1 MARLIEH
8 SNQLASDV
16 ASVVAGDEPTGSA
29 AITSM
34 TRPRNIGLLMFFLV
48 FGVFG
53 IWASVAPIEGAAH
66 APGSVTVRSNRQ
78 LVQHLEG
85 GIVKEIIA
93 RNGDIVRA
101 GDALLILDETQ
112 PLAQL
117 EIANLQYLA
126 MRAMEARLIA
136 ERDGLEQINFPTDL
150 SAVAQNAQS
159 EISSQT
165 QVFLTRKAALDG
177 SVGVLEQRIG
187 QLQSRLVGLRALQQS
202 KQDLADSFAEE
213 LRDVESLL
221 VEGFADK
228 NRVRELERN
237 AAQLR
242 GEAAEL
248 TASISSTEIEIGET
262 RLQILQQ
269 EREFQNEVANQLAE
283 VQTGLK
289 DATERVTALRSIV
302 QRTTITAPVDGIVNG
317 MQIHT
322 VGGVVPPG
330 QPLADI
336 VPQNEELIVEAR
348 ISPMDIDRV
357 AIGQEAMVRFSS
369 FSSSVPNIFGNV
381 IHVSADALTDPNT
394 GMAYYS
400 ARVEVTP
407 DGLRDLGNLTLIPGM
422 PADVF
427 ISTGSRTLLQYM
439 MKPISSAMARSFI
452 ED

>member
-1 MARLIEH
+1 VARIIEH
-8 SNQLASDV
+8 SNQLAGDV
-16 ASVVAGDEPTGSA
+16 ASVVAGDQPSGSA
-29 AITSM
+29 VITSM
-34 TRPRNIGLLMFFLV
+34 NRPKNIGLLIFFLV

-53 IWASVAPIEGAAH
+53 VWASVAPIEGAAH
-66 APGSVTVRSNRQ
+66 GPGSVTVRSNRQ

-85 GIVKEIIA
+85 GIVKEIVA
-93 RNGDIVRA
+93 RNGDSVRA
-101 GDALLILDETQ
+101 GDALLILDDTQ

-117 EIANLQYLA
+117 EITNLQYLA

-136 ERDGLEQINFPTDL
+136 ERDGLEQINFPADL
-150 SAVAQNAQS
+150 STLAQNAES

-177 SVGVLEQRIG
+177 SVEVLEQRIG
-187 QLQSRLVGLRALQQS
+187 QLQSRLGGLRALQQS

-213 LRDVESLL
+213 LRDVELLL

-248 TASISSTEIEIGET
+248 TASISATEIEIGET

-269 EREFQNEVANQLAE
+269 ALEFQNEVANQLAE

-289 DATERVTALRSIV
+289 DSTERLTALRSIV
-302 QRTTITAPVDGIVNG
+302 DRTTITAPVDGIVNG
-317 MQIHT
+317 MQVHT

-369 FSSSVPNIFGNV
+369 FSSTVPNIFGTV
-381 IHVSADALTDPNT
+381 INVSADALSDPNT
-394 GMAYYS
+394 GMVYYS

-407 DGLRDLGNLTLIPGM
+407 EGLRDLGELTLIPGM

-427 ISTGSRTLLQYM
+427 ITTGSRTLLQYM
-439 MKPISSAMARSFI
+439 MKPISSAMARSLI

>member
-1 MARLIEH
+1 MARIIEH
-8 SNQLASDV
+8 SNQLAGDV
-16 ASVVAGDEPTGSA
+16 ASVVAGDQPSGSA
-29 AITSM
+29 VITSM
-34 TRPRNIGLLMFFLV
+34 NRPKNIGLLIFFLV

-53 IWASVAPIEGAAH
+53 VWASVAPIEGAAH
-66 APGSVTVRSNRQ
+66 GPGSVTVRSNRQ

-85 GIVKEIIA
+85 GIVKEIVA
-93 RNGDIVRA
+93 RNGDRVRA
-101 GDALLILDETQ
+101 GDALLILDDTQ

-117 EIANLQYLA
+117 EITNLQYLA
-126 MRAMEARLIA
+126 LRAMEARLTA
-136 ERDGLEQINFPTDL
+136 ERDGLGQINFPAEL

-159 EISSQT
+159 EVSSQT
-165 QVFLTRKAALDG
+165 QIFLTRKASLEG
-177 SVGVLEQRIG
+177 SVEVLEQRIG
-187 QLQSRLVGLRALQQS
+187 QLQSRLGGLRALQQS

-248 TASISSTEIEIGET
+248 TASISATEIEIGET

-269 EREFQNEVANQLAE
+269 ALEFQNEVANQLAE

-289 DATERVTALRSIV
+289 DATERLTALRSIV
-302 QRTTITAPVDGIVNG
+302 DRTTITAPVDGIVNG
-317 MQIHT
+317 MQVHT

-348 ISPMDIDRV
+348 ISPIDIDRV

-369 FSSSVPNIFGNV
+369 FSSTVPNIFGTV
-381 IHVSADALTDPNT
+381 INVSADALVDPNT
-394 GMAYYS
+394 GMGYYS

-407 DGLRDLGNLTLIPGM
+407 EGLRDLGELTLIPGM

-427 ISTGSRTLLQYM
+427 ITTGSRTLLQYM
-439 MKPISSAMARSFI
+439 MKPISSAMARSLI

>member
-1 MARLIEH
+1 VARTTEH
-8 SNQLASDV
+8 TNQLASEQ
-16 ASVVAGDEPTGSA
+16 ASVITGDQPSGSA
-29 AITSM
+29 VITSM
-34 TRPRNIGLLMFFLV
+34 NKPKNIGLLMFFLV

-66 APGSVTVRSNRQ
+66 GPGSVIVRSNRQ

-85 GIVKEIIA
+85 GIVKEIVA
-93 RNGDIVRA
+93 RNGDAVRA
-101 GDALLILDETQ
+101 GDALLILDDTQ

-117 EIANLQYLA
+117 EITNLQYLA

-136 ERDGLEQINFPTDL
+136 ERDGLEQVNFPAEL
-150 SAVAQNAQS
+150 SGVAQNAQS
-159 EISSQT
+159 EIASQT
-165 QVFLTRKAALDG
+165 QIFVTRKASLEG
-177 SVGVLEQRIG
+177 SVEVLEQRIS
-187 QLQSRLVGLRALQQS
+187 QLQSRLGGLRALQQS

-248 TASISSTEIEIGET
+248 TANISSTEIEIGET

-269 EREFQNEVANQLAE
+269 ERKFQNEVANQLAE

-289 DATERVTALRSIV
+289 DSSERLTALRSIV

-317 MQIHT
+317 MQVHT

-381 IHVSADALTDPNT
+381 INVSADALTDPNT
-394 GMAYYS
+394 GMTYYS

-407 DGLRDLGNLTLIPGM
+407 EGLRDLGDLTLIPGM

-427 ISTGSRTLLQYM
+427 ITTGSRTLLQYM

>member
-1 MARLIEH
+1 VAQTSEGSIKPLRLLK
-8 SNQLASDV
+8 N
-16 ASVVAGDEPTGSA
+16 AGDLNA
-29 AITSM
+29 AESGVVTSM
-34 TRPRNIGLLMFFLV
+34 AGPKRIGLLLFFIV

-53 IWASVAPIEGAAH
+53 VWASIAPLEGAAY
-66 APGSVTVRSNRQ
+66 ATGSVTVRSNRQ

-85 GIVKEIIA
+85 GIVSEIRA
-93 RNGDIVRA
+93 RNGDFVRA
-101 GDALLILDETQ
+101 GDPLLILDNTQ
-112 PLAQL
+112 SLAQL
-117 EIANLQYLA
+117 EIANAQYLA
-126 MRAMEARLIA
+126 MSAMEARLIA
-136 ERDGLEQINFPTDL
+136 ERDGMEQISFPTDL
-150 SAVAQNAQS
+150 LAVTQDAQQ
-159 EISSQT
+159 EIASQT

-177 SVGVLEQRIG
+177 RIEVLEQRIG
-187 QLQSRLVGLRALQQS
+187 QLQSRLGGLRELQQS

-213 LRDVESLL
+213 LRDVEALL

-237 AAQLR
+237 AALLR

-248 TASISSTEIEIGET
+248 TANISSSEIEIGET

-289 DATERVTALRSIV
+289 DVTERVTALRSIV

-322 VGGVVPPG
+322 VGGIVPAG
-330 QPLADI
+330 QPVADI

-348 ISPMDIDRV
+348 VSPIDIDRV

-369 FSSSVPNIFGNV
+369 FASTVPNIFGIV
-381 IHVSADALTDPNT
+381 INVSADALADPNT
-394 GMAYYS
+394 GMAYYT

-407 DGLRDLGNLTLIPGM
+407 EGLRDLGDLTLIPGM

-427 ISTGSRTLLQYM
+427 ITTGSRTLVQYV
-439 MKPISSAMARSFI
+439 MKPFSNALARSLI

>member
-1 MARLIEH
+1 VARIIEH

-34 TRPRNIGLLMFFLV
+34 TRPKNIGLLMFFLV

-177 SVGVLEQRIG
+177 SVEVLEQRIG
-187 QLQSRLVGLRALQQS
+187 QLQSRLGGLRALQQS

-369 FSSSVPNIFGNV
+369 FASSVPNIFGNV
-381 IHVSADALTDPNT
+381 INVSADALTDPNT

-407 DGLRDLGNLTLIPGM
+407 EGLRDLGNLTLIPGM

>member
-1 MARLIEH
+1 MAQIIEH
-8 SNQLASDV
+8 SNQLARDV
-16 ASVVAGDEPTGSA
+16 APIIAGDQPSGSA
-29 AITSM
+29 VITSM
-34 TRPRNIGLLMFFLV
+34 NKPKNIGLLMFFLV

-53 IWASVAPIEGAAH
+53 IWATVAPIEGAAH

-85 GIVKEIIA
+85 GIVKEIVA
-93 RNGDIVRA
+93 RNGDRVRA
-101 GDALLILDETQ
+101 GDALLILDDTQ

-117 EIANLQYLA
+117 EITNLQYMA

-136 ERDGLEQINFPTDL
+136 ERDGLEQIVFPADL
-150 SAVAQNAQS
+150 LAVAQNAQS

-177 SVGVLEQRIG
+177 SVEVLEQRIG
-187 QLQSRLVGLRALQQS
+187 QLQSRLGGLRALQQS

-248 TASISSTEIEIGET
+248 TASISSTDIEIGET

-289 DATERVTALRSIV
+289 DANERLTALRSIV
-302 QRTTITAPVDGIVNG
+302 ERTTITSPVDGIVNG
-317 MQIHT
+317 MQVHT

-348 ISPMDIDRV
+348 VSPMDIDRV

-369 FSSSVPNIFGNV
+369 FSSSVPNIFGSV
-381 IHVSADALTDPNT
+381 INVSADALTDPNT
-394 GMAYYS
+394 GMSYYS

-407 DGLRDLGNLTLIPGM
+407 EGLRDLGNLTLIPGM

-427 ISTGSRTLLQYM
+427 ITTGSRTLLQYM

>member
-1 MARLIEH
+1 M
-8 SNQLASDV
+8 V
-16 ASVVAGDEPTGSA
+16 
-29 AITSM
+29 TSM
-34 TRPRNIGLLMFFLV
+34 EKPKFIGLLIFFLV

-53 IWASVAPIEGAAH
+53 VWAAVAPLDGAAH
-66 APGSVTVRSNRQ
+66 APGAVTVRSNRQ

-85 GIVKEIIA
+85 GIVSEIRA
-93 RNGDIVRA
+93 RNGDVVRA
-101 GDALLILDETQ
+101 GDPLLILDNTQ
-112 PLAQL
+112 SLAQL
-117 EIANLQYLA
+117 EIATAQYLA

-136 ERDGLEQINFPTDL
+136 ERDGLEQINFPADL
-150 SAVAQNAQS
+150 SSAAQNAQQ
-159 EISSQT
+159 EIASQT
-165 QVFLTRKAALDG
+165 QVFQTRKAALEG
-177 SVGVLEQRIG
+177 SIEVLEQRIG
-187 QLQSRLVGLRALQQS
+187 QLQSRLGGLRALQQS

-228 NRVRELERN
+228 NRLRELERN

-269 EREFQNEVANQLAE
+269 ELQFQNEVATQLAE
-283 VQTGLK
+283 TQTALK
-289 DATERVTALRSIV
+289 DATERVTAIRSIV

-317 MQIHT
+317 MQVHT

-348 ISPMDIDRV
+348 VSPIDIDRIAV
-357 AIGQEAMVRFSS
+357 GQEAMIRFSS

-381 IHVSADALTDPNT
+381 IHISADAYTDPNT
-394 GMAYYS
+394 GMSYYS

-407 DGLRDLGNLTLIPGM
+407 EGLQDLGDLTLIPGM
-422 PADVF
+422 PAEVF
-427 ISTGSRTLLQYM
+427 IATGSRTLLQYF
-439 MKPISSAMARSFI
+439 MKPFSNALARSFI

>member
-1 MARLIEH
+1 VARIIEH
-8 SNQLASDV
+8 SNKPAGEQ
-16 ASVVAGDEPTGSA
+16 ASVVASDKASGSA
-29 AITSM
+29 VITSM
-34 TRPRNIGLLMFFLV
+34 NKPKNIGLLMFFLV

-85 GIVKEIIA
+85 GIVKEIVA
-93 RNGDIVRA
+93 RNGDRVRA
-101 GDALLILDETQ
+101 GDALLILDDTQ

-117 EIANLQYLA
+117 EITNLQYLA
-126 MRAMEARLIA
+126 MSAMEARLIA
-136 ERDGLEQINFPTDL
+136 ERDGLEQINFPADL
-150 SAVAQNAQS
+150 STLAQNAES

-177 SVGVLEQRIG
+177 SVEVLEQRIG
-187 QLQSRLVGLRALQQS
+187 QLQSRLGGLRALQQS

-213 LRDVESLL
+213 LRDVQSLL

-248 TASISSTEIEIGET
+248 TANISSTEIEIGET

-269 EREFQNEVANQLAE
+269 EREFQNGVANELAE

-289 DATERVTALRSIV
+289 DANERLTALRSIV

-317 MQIHT
+317 MQVHT

-381 IHVSADALTDPNT
+381 INVSADALADPNT

-407 DGLRDLGNLTLIPGM
+407 EGLRDLGSLTLIPGM

>member
-1 MARLIEH
+1 MARIIEH
-8 SNQLASDV
+8 SNQLAGDV
-16 ASVVAGDEPTGSA
+16 ASVVAGDQPSGSA
-29 AITSM
+29 VITSM
-34 TRPRNIGLLMFFLV
+34 NRPKNIGLLIFFLV

-53 IWASVAPIEGAAH
+53 VWASVAPIEGAAH
-66 APGSVTVRSNRQ
+66 GPGSVTVRSNRQ

-85 GIVKEIIA
+85 GIVKEIVA
-93 RNGDIVRA
+93 RNGDQVRA
-101 GDALLILDETQ
+101 GDALLILDDTQ

-117 EIANLQYLA
+117 EITNLQYLA

-136 ERDGLEQINFPTDL
+136 ERDGLEQINFPADL
-150 SAVAQNAQS
+150 STLAQNAES

-177 SVGVLEQRIG
+177 SVEVLEQRIG
-187 QLQSRLVGLRALQQS
+187 QLQSRLGGLRALQQS

-213 LRDVESLL
+213 LRDVELLL

-248 TASISSTEIEIGET
+248 TASISATEIEIGET

-269 EREFQNEVANQLAE
+269 ALEFQNEVANQLAE

-289 DATERVTALRSIV
+289 DSTERLTALRSIV
-302 QRTTITAPVDGIVNG
+302 DRTTITAPVDGIVNG
-317 MQIHT
+317 MQVHT

-369 FSSSVPNIFGNV
+369 FSSTVPNIFGTV
-381 IHVSADALTDPNT
+381 INVSADALSDPNT
-394 GMAYYS
+394 GMVYYS

-407 DGLRDLGNLTLIPGM
+407 EGLRDLGELTLIPGM

-427 ISTGSRTLLQYM
+427 ITTGSRTLLQYM
-439 MKPISSAMARSFI
+439 MKPISSAMARSLI

>member
-1 MARLIEH
+1 MGDDPSQRIG
-8 SNQLASDV
+8 
-16 ASVVAGDEPTGSA
+16 VV
-29 AITSM
+29 TSM
-34 TRPRNIGLLMFFLV
+34 EKPKFIGLLIFFLV

-53 IWASVAPIEGAAH
+53 VWAAVAPLDGAAH
-66 APGSVTVRSNRQ
+66 APGAVTVRSNRQ

-85 GIVKEIIA
+85 GIVSEIRA

-101 GDALLILDETQ
+101 GDPLLILDNTQ
-112 PLAQL
+112 SLAQL
-117 EIANLQYLA
+117 EIATAQYLA

-136 ERDGLEQINFPTDL
+136 ERDGLEQINFPSDL
-150 SAVAQNAQS
+150 STAAQNAQQ
-159 EISSQT
+159 EIASQT
-165 QVFLTRKAALDG
+165 QVFQTRKAALEG
-177 SVGVLEQRIG
+177 SIEVLEQRIG
-187 QLQSRLVGLRALQQS
+187 QLQSRLGGLRALQES

-228 NRVRELERN
+228 NRLRELERN

-269 EREFQNEVANQLAE
+269 ELQFQNEVANQLAE
-283 VQTGLK
+283 TQTALK
-289 DATERVTALRSIV
+289 DATERMTAIRSIV

-322 VGGVVPPG
+322 IGGVVPPG

-348 ISPMDIDRV
+348 VSPIDIDRIAV
-357 AIGQEAMVRFSS
+357 GQEAMIRFSS

-381 IHVSADALTDPNT
+381 IHISADAYTDPNT
-394 GMAYYS
+394 GMSYYS

-407 DGLRDLGNLTLIPGM
+407 EGLKDLGDLTLIPGM
-422 PADVF
+422 PAEVF
-427 ISTGSRTLLQYM
+427 IATGSRTLLQYF
-439 MKPISSAMARSFI
+439 MKPFSNALARSFI

>member
-1 MARLIEH
+1 MAQLIEH
-8 SNQLASDV
+8 SNQLASEL
-16 ASVVAGDEPTGSA
+16 ASVVAGDQASGSA
-29 AITSM
+29 VITSM
-34 TRPRNIGLLMFFLV
+34 SKPKNIGLLMFFLV

-53 IWASVAPIEGAAH
+53 VWASVAPIEGAAH

-85 GIVKEIIA
+85 GIVAVIVA
-93 RNGDIVRA
+93 RNGDRVRA
-101 GDALLILDETQ
+101 GDALLILDNTQ

-117 EIANLQYLA
+117 EIATSQYLA
-126 MRAMEARLIA
+126 MSAMEARLIA
-136 ERDGLEQINFPTDL
+136 ERDGLQQIIFPTDL
-150 SAVAQNAQS
+150 LAVAQNAQQ

-165 QVFLTRKAALDG
+165 QIFLTRKASLDG
-177 SVGVLEQRIG
+177 SVEVLQQRIG
-187 QLQSRLVGLRALQQS
+187 QLQSRLGGLRALQQS
-202 KQDLADSFAEE
+202 KQDLAESFAEE
-213 LRDVESLL
+213 LRDVEALL

-322 VGGVVPPG
+322 VGGVAPAG

-336 VPQNEELIVEAR
+336 VPQSEDLIVEAR

-369 FSSSVPNIFGNV
+369 FASSVPNIFGNV
-381 IHVSADALTDPNT
+381 INVSADALTDPNT
-394 GMAYYS
+394 GMSYYS

-407 DGLRDLGNLTLIPGM
+407 EGLRDLGNLTLIPGM

-427 ISTGSRTLLQYM
+427 ITTGSRTLLQYL
-439 MKPISSAMARSFI
+439 MKPISSAMARSLI

>member
-177 SVGVLEQRIG
+177 SVEVLEQRIG
-187 QLQSRLVGLRALQQS
+187 QLQSRLGGLRALQQS

-248 TASISSTEIEIGET
+248 TAGISSTEIEIGET

-289 DATERVTALRSIV
+289 DATERITALRSIV

-357 AIGQEAMVRFSS
+357 AIGQEAMVRFLS

>member
-1 MARLIEH
+1 VARIIEH
-8 SNQLASDV
+8 SNQLAGDV
-16 ASVVAGDEPTGSA
+16 ASVVAGDQPSGSA
-29 AITSM
+29 VITSM
-34 TRPRNIGLLMFFLV
+34 NKPKNIGLLMFFLV

-53 IWASVAPIEGAAH
+53 IWAFVAPIEGAAH

-85 GIVKEIIA
+85 GIVKEIVV
-93 RNGDIVRA
+93 RNGDRVRA
-101 GDALLILDETQ
+101 GDALLILDDTQ

-117 EIANLQYLA
+117 EITNLQYLA
-126 MRAMEARLIA
+126 LHAMEARLIA
-136 ERDGLEQINFPTDL
+136 ERDGLEQISFPVEL
-150 SAVAQNAQS
+150 SAAAQNAQS

-177 SVGVLEQRIG
+177 SVEVLEQRIG
-187 QLQSRLVGLRALQQS
+187 QLQSRLGGLRALQQS

-213 LRDVESLL
+213 LRDVQSLL

-248 TASISSTEIEIGET
+248 TASISATEIEIGET

-269 EREFQNEVANQLAE
+269 ALEFQNEVANQLAE

-289 DATERVTALRSIV
+289 DATERLTALRSIV
-302 QRTTITAPVDGIVNG
+302 ERTTITAPVDGIVNG
-317 MQIHT
+317 MQVHT

-369 FSSSVPNIFGNV
+369 FASTVPNIFGTV
-381 IHVSADALTDPNT
+381 INVSADALADPNT
-394 GMAYYS
+394 GMGYYS

-407 DGLRDLGNLTLIPGM
+407 EGLRDLGDLTLIPGM

-427 ISTGSRTLLQYM
+427 ITTGSRTLIQYL
-439 MKPISSAMARSFI
+439 MKPLSSAMARSLI

>member
-1 MARLIEH
+1 VARIIEH
-8 SNQLASDV
+8 SNQLAGDV
-16 ASVVAGDEPTGSA
+16 ASVVAGDQPSGSA
-29 AITSM
+29 VITSM
-34 TRPRNIGLLMFFLV
+34 NRPKNIGLLIFFLV

-53 IWASVAPIEGAAH
+53 VWASFAPIEGAAH
-66 APGSVTVRSNRQ
+66 GPGSVTVRSNRQ

-85 GIVKEIIA
+85 GIVKEIVA
-93 RNGDIVRA
+93 RNGDRVRA
-101 GDALLILDETQ
+101 GDALLILDDTQ

-117 EIANLQYLA
+117 EITNLQYLA
-126 MRAMEARLIA
+126 LRAMESRLTA
-136 ERDGLEQINFPTDL
+136 ERDGLGQINFPAEL

-159 EISSQT
+159 EVSSQT
-165 QVFLTRKAALDG
+165 QIFLTRKASLEG
-177 SVGVLEQRIG
+177 SVEVLEQRIG
-187 QLQSRLVGLRALQQS
+187 QLQSRLGGLRALQQS

-248 TASISSTEIEIGET
+248 TASISATEIEIGET

-269 EREFQNEVANQLAE
+269 ALEFQNEVANQLAE

-289 DATERVTALRSIV
+289 DATERLTALRSIV
-302 QRTTITAPVDGIVNG
+302 DRTTITAPVDGIVNG
-317 MQIHT
+317 MQVHT

-348 ISPMDIDRV
+348 ISPIDIDRV

-369 FSSSVPNIFGNV
+369 FSSTVPNIFGTV
-381 IHVSADALTDPNT
+381 INVSADALVDPNT
-394 GMAYYS
+394 GMGYYS

-407 DGLRDLGNLTLIPGM
+407 EGLRDLGELTLIPGM

-427 ISTGSRTLLQYM
+427 ITTGSRTLLQYM
-439 MKPISSAMARSFI
+439 MKPISSAMARSLI

>member
-1 MARLIEH
+1 MARIIEH

-34 TRPRNIGLLMFFLV
+34 TRPKNIGLLMFFLV

-177 SVGVLEQRIG
+177 SVEVLEQRIG
-187 QLQSRLVGLRALQQS
+187 QLQSRLGGLRALQQS

-369 FSSSVPNIFGNV
+369 FASSVPNIFGNV
-381 IHVSADALTDPNT
+381 INVSADALTDPNT

-407 DGLRDLGNLTLIPGM
+407 EGLRDLGNLTLIPGM

>member
-1 MARLIEH
+1 
-8 SNQLASDV
+8 
-16 ASVVAGDEPTGSA
+16 
-29 AITSM
+29 
-34 TRPRNIGLLMFFLV
+34 
-48 FGVFG
+48 
-53 IWASVAPIEGAAH
+53 
-66 APGSVTVRSNRQ
+66 
-78 LVQHLEG
+78 VQ
-85 GIVKEIIA
+85 
-93 RNGDIVRA
+93 
-101 GDALLILDETQ
+101 
-112 PLAQL
+112 
-117 EIANLQYLA
+117 
-126 MRAMEARLIA
+126 
-136 ERDGLEQINFPTDL
+136 
-150 SAVAQNAQS
+150 
-159 EISSQT
+159 
-165 QVFLTRKAALDG
+165 
-177 SVGVLEQRIG
+177 
-187 QLQSRLVGLRALQQS
+187 
-202 KQDLADSFAEE
+202 
-213 LRDVESLL
+213 SLL

-248 TASISSTEIEIGET
+248 TANISSTEIEIGET

-269 EREFQNEVANQLAE
+269 EREFQNGVANELAE

-289 DATERVTALRSIV
+289 DANERLTALRSIV

-317 MQIHT
+317 MQVHT

-381 IHVSADALTDPNT
+381 INVSADALADPNT

-407 DGLRDLGNLTLIPGM
+407 EGLRDLGSLTLIPGM

-427 ISTGSRTLLQYM
+427 ISTGSRTLVQYL
-439 MKPISSAMARSFI
+439 MKPLTSAMARSFI

>member
-1 MARLIEH
+1 MAQIIEH
-8 SNQLASDV
+8 SNQLAGDV
-16 ASVVAGDEPTGSA
+16 APIIAGDQPSGSA
-29 AITSM
+29 VITSM
-34 TRPRNIGLLMFFLV
+34 NKPKNIGLLMFFLV

-53 IWASVAPIEGAAH
+53 IWATVAPIEGAAH

-85 GIVKEIIA
+85 GIVKEIVA
-93 RNGDIVRA
+93 RNGDRVRA
-101 GDALLILDETQ
+101 GDALLILDDTQ

-117 EIANLQYLA
+117 EITNLQYMA

-136 ERDGLEQINFPTDL
+136 ERDGLEQISFPAEL
-150 SAVAQNAQS
+150 SGVAQNAQS
-159 EISSQT
+159 EIASQT
-165 QVFLTRKAALDG
+165 QIFVTRKASLEG
-177 SVGVLEQRIG
+177 SVEVLEQRIG
-187 QLQSRLVGLRALQQS
+187 QLQSRLGGLRALQQS

-248 TASISSTEIEIGET
+248 TANISSTEIEIGET

-289 DATERVTALRSIV
+289 DSSERLIALRSIV

-317 MQIHT
+317 MQVHT

-348 ISPMDIDRV
+348 VSPMDIDRV
-357 AIGQEAMVRFSS
+357 AMGQEAMVRFSS
-369 FSSSVPNIFGNV
+369 FSSSVPNIFGSV
-381 IHVSADALTDPNT
+381 INVSADALTDPNT
-394 GMAYYS
+394 GMTYYS

-407 DGLRDLGNLTLIPGM
+407 EGLRDLGDLTLIPGM

-427 ISTGSRTLLQYM
+427 ITTGSRTLLQYM
-439 MKPISSAMARSFI
+439 MKPISSALARSFI

>member
-1 MARLIEH
+1 VARIIEH
-8 SNQLASDV
+8 SNQLAGDMAHV
-16 ASVVAGDEPTGSA
+16 IAGDQPSGSA
-29 AITSM
+29 VITSM
-34 TRPRNIGLLMFFLV
+34 DRPKNIGLLMFFLV

-85 GIVKEIIA
+85 GIVKEIVA
-93 RNGDIVRA
+93 RNGDRVRA
-101 GDALLILDETQ
+101 GDALLILDDTQ

-117 EIANLQYLA
+117 EITNLQYLA

-136 ERDGLEQINFPTDL
+136 ERDGLEQINFPADL
-150 SAVAQNAQS
+150 STLAQNAES
-159 EISSQT
+159 EMSSQT

-177 SVGVLEQRIG
+177 SIEVLEQRIG
-187 QLQSRLVGLRALQQS
+187 QLQSRLSGLRALQQS

-248 TASISSTEIEIGET
+248 TANISSTEIEIGET

-289 DATERVTALRSIV
+289 DANERLTALRSIV
-302 QRTTITAPVDGIVNG
+302 GRTTITAPVDGIVNG
-317 MQIHT
+317 MQVHT
-322 VGGVVPPG
+322 VGGVVPAG

-381 IHVSADALTDPNT
+381 INVSADALTDPNT
-394 GMAYYS
+394 GMSYYS

-407 DGLRDLGNLTLIPGM
+407 EGLRDLGNLTLIPGM

-427 ISTGSRTLLQYM
+427 ITTGSRTLLQYM

>member
-1 MARLIEH
+1 MAEATQD
-8 SNQLASDV
+8 SKQLARILANAMGDDPSQRIG
-16 ASVVAGDEPTGSA
+16 VV
-29 AITSM
+29 TSM
-34 TRPRNIGLLMFFLV
+34 EKPKFIGLLIFFLV

-53 IWASVAPIEGAAH
+53 VWAAVAPLDGAAH
-66 APGSVTVRSNRQ
+66 APGAVTVRSNRQ

-85 GIVKEIIA
+85 GIVSEIRA

-101 GDALLILDETQ
+101 GDPLLILDNTQ
-112 PLAQL
+112 SLAQL
-117 EIANLQYLA
+117 EIATAQYLA

-136 ERDGLEQINFPTDL
+136 ERDGLEQINFPSDL
-150 SAVAQNAQS
+150 STAAQNAQQ
-159 EISSQT
+159 EIASQT
-165 QVFLTRKAALDG
+165 QVFQTRKAALEG
-177 SVGVLEQRIG
+177 SIEVLEQRIG
-187 QLQSRLVGLRALQQS
+187 QLQSRLGGLRALQES

-228 NRVRELERN
+228 NRLRELERN

-269 EREFQNEVANQLAE
+269 ELQFQNEVANQLAE
-283 VQTGLK
+283 TQTALK
-289 DATERVTALRSIV
+289 DATERMTAIRSIV

-322 VGGVVPPG
+322 IGGVVPPG

-348 ISPMDIDRV
+348 VSPIDIDRIAV
-357 AIGQEAMVRFSS
+357 GQEAMIRFSS

-381 IHVSADALTDPNT
+381 IHISADAYTDPNT
-394 GMAYYS
+394 GMSYYS

-407 DGLRDLGNLTLIPGM
+407 EGLKDLGDLTLIPGM
-422 PADVF
+422 PAEVF
-427 ISTGSRTLLQYM
+427 IATGSRTLLQYF
-439 MKPISSAMARSFI
+439 MKPFSNALARSFI